1 MIQEEP
7 FADEFLRRDGLNE
20 LISIIQTA
28 HGNILAVNHN
38 HSPYLSSP
46 ASHREFVL
54 DFVAQYALM
63 AMQNLMELDHGWSTL
78 SPEFI
83 LRIVQILSSEQ
94 SLINVCRPATAILK
108 KLVEAD
114 PMSRVG
120 ASSSS
125 RIPPAAPPG
134 SVYQYGFE
142 VVWEQMC
149 KEPKML
155 ETVVSR
161 LGSQDTTMALYRYV
175 FHPPSINASDIPGN
189 CQHDADQLAHGALKR
204 GVLGR
209 VHHRVGEIKCAQVCH
224 RTCETSIPEFPR
236 FVNRCPTLCS
246 VSWPRI

>member
-1 MIQEEP
+1 
-7 FADEFLRRDGLNE
+7 
-20 LISIIQTA
+20 
-28 HGNILAVNHN
+28 
-38 HSPYLSSP
+38 
-46 ASHREFVL
+46 
-54 DFVAQYALM
+54 
-63 AMQNLMELDHGWSTL
+63 MQNLMELDYGWSTL
-78 SPEFI
+78 SPQFI
-83 LRIVQILSSEQ
+83 LRVVQILSSEN

-114 PMSRVG
+114 RMNSPG
-120 ASSSS
+120 ASSS
-125 RIPPAAPPG
+125 RAPPDPAPG
-134 SVYQYGFE
+134 SVNQYGFE

-161 LGSQDTTMALYRYV
+161 LGSQDTTMALYRYA
-175 FHPPSINASDIPGN
+175 FPSFPSLTHLISLGLG
-189 CQHDADQLAHGALKR
+189 QHDADQLAHGALKR